1 MVKHTDIHI
10 FYLHEVYLSLSMRR
24 ECGDIKYT
32 VKECIK
38 NWVMDKYFWA
48 NFISFVMSGT
58 LNEERYKDLNS
69 LDSLIKRR
77 CLIVVSFQ

>member
-10 FYLHEVYLSLSMRR
+10 FYLHEVYLLASIWE
-24 ECGDIKYT
+24 ECRGIKNT

-48 NFISFVMSGT
+48 NFYFICD
-58 LNEERYKDLNS
+58 EWD
-69 LDSLIKRR
+69 IK
-77 CLIVVSFQ
+77 